1 MDPLT
6 RGDYP
11 ESMRSLV
18 KSRLPKFTKEQSRL
32 LINSFDFLG
41 INYYTANYVSDAPE
55 LRNVRGNYITDSL
68 VNFSCKQAC
77 LITYIFI
84 YVYMLNLRYIIYVL
98 NLIFVTCLLFL
109 LLQLCVTENPLVK
122 M

>member
-18 KSRLPKFTKEQSRL
+18 KSRLPKFTKEQSKL

-41 INYYTANYVSDAPE
+41 INYYTANFVSDAPE
-55 LRNVRGNYITDSL
+55 LRNARGSYMTDAL
-68 VNFSCKQAC
+68 VNYSCKKELFNNLYLLC
-77 LITYIFI
+77 I
-84 YVYMLNLRYIIYVL
+84 YMLNL
-98 NLIFVTCLLFL
+98 IFIFNYMFFLFL
-109 LLQLCVTENPLVK
+109 LLQLSVTEDSLVK

>member
-32 LINSFDFLG
+32 LINSFDFIG
-41 INYYTANYVSDAPE
+41 INYYTASYVSDAPE
-55 LRNVRGNYITDSL
+55 LRNGRGSYMTDPLVNYSCKKSL
-68 VNFSCKQAC
+68 V
-77 LITYIFI
+77 Y
-84 YVYMLNLRYIIYVL
+84 
-98 NLIFVTCLLFL
+98 
-109 LLQLCVTENPLVK
+109 
-122 M
+122 